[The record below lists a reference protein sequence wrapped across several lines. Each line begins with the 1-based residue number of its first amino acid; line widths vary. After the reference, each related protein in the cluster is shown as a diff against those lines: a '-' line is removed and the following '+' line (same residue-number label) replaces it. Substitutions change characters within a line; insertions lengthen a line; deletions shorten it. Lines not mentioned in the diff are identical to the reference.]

1 MSTAQFL
8 MDRDHKHV
16 CKYSKIALFTLL
28 NFSLPVIKSSMKRRG
43 RRSREKGRGRERER
57 EEGREGERELAQIFI
72 SPYSVSIP
80 FRPPAGGLEGALAVG
95 PGWVP
100 HRHLCL
106 HPPPSE
112 TPLPAGS
119 HSGWA
124 R

>member
-1 MSTAQFL
+1 MQIFQDCTFYIVKFFSSCNQI
-8 MDRDHKHV
+8 KHEEEG
-16 CKYSKIALFTLL
+16 KE
-28 NFSLPVIKSSMKRRG
+28 IK
-43 RRSREKGRGRERER
+43 REGERERER
-57 EEGREGERELAQIFI
+57 EGGGGREGERELAQIFI